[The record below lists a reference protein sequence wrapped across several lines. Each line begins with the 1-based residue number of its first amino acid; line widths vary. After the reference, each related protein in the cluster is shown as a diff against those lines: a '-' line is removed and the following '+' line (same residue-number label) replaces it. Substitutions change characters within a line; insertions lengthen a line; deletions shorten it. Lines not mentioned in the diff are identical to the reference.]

1 MTNKLNPYL
10 TFTGKARSALEFYS
24 SVFGGVLTLQ
34 TFEEMQAAQ
43 SPGQKKLIM
52 HGQLITND
60 GMTLMASDDPEGVN
74 ASQNVSILVSGEDET
89 VLLTYWDNLA
99 EGATVL
105 KPFDTFG
112 ILTDNFGIRWMIS
125 VKPKG

>member
-1 MTNKLNPYL
+1 MASKLNPYL
-10 TFTGKARSALEFYS
+10 TFIGKARSALEFYS
-24 SVFGGVLTLQ
+24 SVFGGELILQ
-34 TFEEMQAAQ
+34 TFEDMHASQNPE
-43 SPGQKKLIM
+43 QKKLIM

-60 GMTLMASDDPEGVN
+60 GMALMASDDPEGVN

-89 VLLTYWDNLA
+89 VLRTYWDKLV
-99 EGATVL
+99 EEATVL

-125 VKPKG
+125 FKPKG